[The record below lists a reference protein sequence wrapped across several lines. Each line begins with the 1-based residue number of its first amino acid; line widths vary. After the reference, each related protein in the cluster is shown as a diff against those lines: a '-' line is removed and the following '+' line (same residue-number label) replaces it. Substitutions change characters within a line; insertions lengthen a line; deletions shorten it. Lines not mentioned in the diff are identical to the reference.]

1 MPKPTNKRKPSAK
14 KAESTAITVPANKF
28 IAPPAGATSA
38 LVPRAPAAGDIA
50 RQGDAVRVTGHTYM
64 AGDLLLEDATVFFVD
79 RKHRDKGPSRGEAD
93 KVAWQDPVTGYECII
108 MRDPKLGHLRG
119 FVGVPPEHPLFGFKH
134 GAVPPSLG
142 IEVHGGLTYS
152 APCDLTGSRHVLE
165 REAHRVCHVTRV
177 WKKETYATDHRPRD
191 DAWWFGF
198 DCNLPNDLQPYVI
211 RRLDYDGPRQTYRDD
226 EYVANEVLNLA
237 AQLKAIEQGLPM
249 PPRLGP
255 PLPPIGMNEAPGRS
269 RKGRI

>member
-1 MPKPTNKRKPSAK
+1 MPNPTNKRKPSAK

-38 LVPRAPAAGDIA
+38 LAPHAPAAGDIE
-50 RQGDAVRVTGHTYM
+50 RQGDAVRVTGHTYK
-64 AGDLLLEDATVFFVD
+64 AGDLPLEEATVFFVG

-134 GAVPPSLG
+134 GAIPLSLG

-152 APCDLTGSRHVLE
+152 APCDLTASRHVLE

-177 WKKETYATDHRPRD
+177 WKKETYATSHRPRD

-211 RRLDYDGPRQTYRDD
+211 RRLDYNGPRQTYRDD